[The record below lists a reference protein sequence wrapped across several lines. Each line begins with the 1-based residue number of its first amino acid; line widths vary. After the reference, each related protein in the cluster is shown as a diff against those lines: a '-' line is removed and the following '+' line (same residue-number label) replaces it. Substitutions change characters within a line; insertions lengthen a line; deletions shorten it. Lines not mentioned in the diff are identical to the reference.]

1 MVKEKFMKKQP
12 EMTAATKQR
21 LVDAFWTLYEKKRID
36 QIRVKEITDLA
47 QLHRGTFYEYFND
60 IYDLAAQEETEIM
73 QQLEETMAVKQ
84 QNKESNN
91 DLRNIAEFYLKNG
104 RRLNLLI
111 ASGSNSDF
119 INRFKDSL
127 FPLFQSVNQTAD
139 SERSSIVYE
148 FGINGLLMA
157 FHKWY
162 EFENRM
168 PIDDL
173 LKLLQ
178 SIIGTGIPD
187 TLKSL

>member
-1 MVKEKFMKKQP
+1 M
-12 EMTAATKQR
+12 
-21 LVDAFWTLYEKKRID
+21 
-36 QIRVKEITDLA
+36 KEITDLA

-84 QNKESNN
+84 QNKGN
-91 DLRNIAEFYLKNG
+91 DLRNIAGIYLKNG

-157 FHKWY
+157 FHK
-162 EFENRM
+162 
-168 PIDDL
+168 
-173 LKLLQ
+173 
-178 SIIGTGIPD
+178 
-187 TLKSL
+187 